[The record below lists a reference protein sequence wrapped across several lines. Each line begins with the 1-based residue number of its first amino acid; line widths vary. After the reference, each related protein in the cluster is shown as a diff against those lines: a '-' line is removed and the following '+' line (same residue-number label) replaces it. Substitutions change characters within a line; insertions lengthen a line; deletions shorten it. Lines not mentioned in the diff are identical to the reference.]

1 MLKIENISYNDKKSL
16 FEITVEDEKFL
27 VSYEE
32 LEEYKFSVGMD
43 ISFAIY
49 KELSVLSNKNLGF
62 CLALKYTSSRLI
74 SSHKLRD
81 YLRGKDIDE
90 DSINMIIDELEEN
103 GIIND
108 KLYLEYYISDKMNLN
123 LWSKKQIY
131 FELLKIGFKGNEVDI
146 FLEDYT
152 RADEVKVIKET
163 IESKKLISRKGKDK
177 TISYLARKGFNY
189 DLINSVLYE
198 YEMD

>member
-1 MLKIENISYNDKKSL
+1 MLKIESISYNDKKSL

-43 ISFAIY
+43 ISFDIY

-163 IESKKLISRKGKDK
+163 IDSKKLISRKGKDK

>member
-32 LEEYKFSVGMD
+32 LEEYNFSVGMD
-43 ISFAIY
+43 ISFDIY

-163 IESKKLISRKGKDK
+163 IDSKKLISRKGKDK

>member
-1 MLKIENISYNDKKSL
+1 MLKIESISYNDKKSL

-43 ISFAIY
+43 ISFDIY

-131 FELLKIGFKGNEVDI
+131 FELLKIGFKGEKIDL

-152 RADEVKVIKET
+152 KDDEVKVIKKT
-163 IESKKLISRKGKDK
+163 IDSKKLLTRKGKDK
-177 TISYLARKGFNY
+177 TISYLARKGFNF

-198 YEMD
+198 YELE

>member
-43 ISFAIY
+43 ISFDIY

>member
-1 MLKIENISYNDKKSL
+1 MLKIESISYNDKKSL

-43 ISFAIY
+43 ISFDIY

>member
-1 MLKIENISYNDKKSL
+1 MLKIENITYNDSKSL
-16 FEITVEDEKFL
+16 FEIIIEDEKIFI
-27 VSYEE
+27 SYEE
-32 LEEYKFSVGMD
+32 LEDYKFSVGMD
-43 ISFAIY
+43 ISFDVY

-81 YLRGKDIDE
+81 YLRRKDIDN
-90 DSINMIIDELEEN
+90 DSINMIIEELQEN

-108 KLYLEYYISDKMNLN
+108 ELYLEYYISDKMNLN

-131 FELLKIGFKGNEVDI
+131 FELLKIGFKGEKIDL

-152 RADEVKVIKET
+152 KDDEVKVIKKT
-163 IESKKLISRKGKDK
+163 IDSKKLLTRKGKDK
-177 TISYLARKGFNY
+177 TISYLARKGFNF

-198 YEMD
+198 YELE

>member
-43 ISFAIY
+43 ISFDIY

-163 IESKKLISRKGKDK
+163 IDSKKLISRKGKDK